1 MIRHL
6 VFWKLKETAN
16 NASKQENAEKL
27 IEMFQSLKDKIP
39 ELIEIESG
47 LNFNDSP
54 AAWDFALNTVFYT
67 KEELDIYQAHPENQK
82 IVAFVKTIVEDRCVV
97 DYEF

>member
-27 IEMFQSLKDKIP
+27 IEMFQSL
-39 ELIEIESG
+39 
-47 LNFNDSP
+47 
-54 AAWDFALNTVFYT
+54 
-67 KEELDIYQAHPENQK
+67 
-82 IVAFVKTIVEDRCVV
+82 
-97 DYEF
+97 

>member
-67 KEELDIYQAHPENQK
+67 KEELAKVTVADALKCTDIE
-82 IVAFVKTIVEDRCVV
+82 VDEFDFVDED
-97 DYEF
+97 